1 MAIKVPLRK
10 RRQVEVGE
18 DGLVRMSLVDH
29 LAELRRR
36 VMISTVAV
44 ALGGVVGFLLYNR
57 VLAFLQEPY
66 CDLKRE
72 KGLAPDSFAGNCNFV
87 ITDPLEGVTT
97 RFKVSAYIGLALALP
112 IVLWQLWRFI
122 TPGLHPKE
130 KKYAI
135 PFIVSSVLLFA
146 LGALIAVLTFPNALD
161 FLISVSGDEVE
172 TLFGPAKYISL
183 YTLIMLAFGV
193 AFEFPVVL
201 VFLQMAGVLTPRKLL
216 GAWRFAV
223 VGIFVVAAVITPSQ
237 DPYSLAGM
245 ALPMTSFYF
254 LSIGIGKL
262 LGK

>member
-1 MAIKVPLRK
+1 MAIKMPLRK
-10 RRQVEVGE
+10 RRPVERGE

-36 VMISTVAV
+36 VMISTVAIT
-44 ALGGVVGFLLYNR
+44 LGGIVGFLLYNR

-66 CDLKRE
+66 CNLKHK
-72 KGLAPDSFAGNCNFV
+72 KGLAGTCNFV

-97 RFKVSAYIGLALALP
+97 RFKVSLYIGLALALP
-112 IVLWQLWRFI
+112 IVLWQVWRFI

-135 PFIVSSVLLFA
+135 PFILSSMLLFA
-146 LGALIAVLTFPNALD
+146 LGALVAVLTFPQALD
-161 FLISVSGDEVE
+161 FLISVSGDGVE

-183 YTLIMLAFGV
+183 YTLIMLAFGA

-201 VFLQMAGVLTPRKLL
+201 VFLEIAGVLTPNRLL
-216 GAWRFAV
+216 RSWRGSV
-223 VGIFVVAAVITPSQ
+223 VGIFIFAAVITPSQ
-237 DPYSLAGM
+237 DPYSLFGM
-245 ALPMTSFYF
+245 ALPMCLFYF
-254 LSIGIGKL
+254 MSVGIGKL

>member
-1 MAIKVPLRK
+1 MALKVPLR
-10 RRQVEVGE
+10 RRQPVEVGE
-18 DGLVRMSLVDH
+18 DGLVRMSLVQH

-36 VMISTVAV
+36 VMISTIGVT
-44 ALGGVVGFLLYNR
+44 LGAVVGFLLYNR
-57 VLAFLQEPY
+57 VLSFLQEPY
-66 CDLKRE
+66 CDLKAER
-72 KGLAPDSFAGNCNFV
+72 GLAGTCNFV

-97 RFKVSAYIGLALALP
+97 RLKVSAYIGLALALP
-112 IVLWQLWRFI
+112 VVLWQVWRFI

-135 PFIVSSVLLFA
+135 PFIVSSIALFA
-146 LGALIAVLTFPNALD
+146 LGALIAVLTFPQALS

-201 VFLQMAGVLTPRKLL
+201 VFLQIAGALSSRRLLRSWRMAI
-216 GAWRFAV
+216 
-223 VGIFVVAAVITPSQ
+223 VGIFIAAAVITPSQ
-237 DPYSLAGM
+237 DPYSLMGM
-245 ALPMTSFYF
+245 ALPMTLFYF
-254 LSIGIGKL
+254 GSIAIGRL

>member
-1 MAIKVPLRK
+1 VAIKLPLRK
-10 RRQVEVGE
+10 RRPVEVGE

-36 VMISTVAV
+36 VIISTLAV
-44 ALGGVVGFLLYNR
+44 TAGGVVGFLLYNR

-72 KGLAPDSFAGNCNFV
+72 KGLAGTCNFV

-112 IVLWQLWRFI
+112 VVLWQLWRFI

-130 KKYAI
+130 KRYAI
-135 PFIVSSVLLFA
+135 PFILSSIVLFA
-146 LGALIAVLTFPNALD
+146 LGAFIAVLTFPNALD
-161 FLISVSGDEVE
+161 FLISVSGEEVE
-172 TLFGPAKYISL
+172 ALFGPKRYISL
-183 YTLIMLAFGV
+183 YILIMVAFGV

-201 VFLQMAGVLTPRKLL
+201 VFLQVAGILTPARLL
-216 GAWRFAV
+216 RAWRFAV
-223 VGIFVVAAVITPSQ
+223 VGIFMAAAVITPSQ
-237 DPYSLAGM
+237 DPWSLAGM
-245 ALPMTSFYF
+245 AVPMTSFYF
-254 LSIGIGKL
+254 LSIVIGKL

>member
-1 MAIKVPLRK
+1 MSASDA
-10 RRQVEVGE
+10 RRRPA
-18 DGLVRMSLVDH
+18 GLVLV
-29 LAELRRR
+29 AFG
-36 VMISTVAV
+36 AV
-44 ALGGVVGFLLYNR
+44 
-57 VLAFLQEPY
+57 
-66 CDLKRE
+66 
-72 KGLAPDSFAGNCNFV
+72 
-87 ITDPLEGVTT
+87 
-97 RFKVSAYIGLALALP
+97 
-112 IVLWQLWRFI
+112 
-122 TPGLHPKE
+122 
-130 KKYAI
+130 
-135 PFIVSSVLLFA
+135 
-146 LGALIAVLTFPNALD
+146 IAVLTFPNALN

-201 VFLQMAGVLTPRKLL
+201 VFLQVAGILTPRRLL
-216 GAWRFAV
+216 RSWRFAI

>member
-1 MAIKVPLRK
+1 MALKLPLRK
-10 RRQVEVGE
+10 RRPVEVGE

-36 VMISTVAV
+36 VIISTVAV
-44 ALGGVVGFLLYNR
+44 SAGAVIGFLLYNR
-57 VLAFLQEPY
+57 VLSFLQDPY
-66 CDLKRE
+66 CDLKAE
-72 KGLAPDSFAGNCNFV
+72 KGLAGTCNFV

-112 IVLWQLWRFI
+112 VVLWQLWRFI

-135 PFIVSSVLLFA
+135 PFILSSVALFA
-146 LGALIAVLTFPNALD
+146 LGATIAVFTFPNALD
-161 FLISVSGDEVE
+161 FLISVSGEEVE

-201 VFLQMAGVLTPRKLL
+201 VFLQVAGILTPSKLL
-216 GAWRFAV
+216 RSWRFAV

-254 LSIGIGKL
+254 LAIGIGKL
-262 LGK
+262 LGR

>member
-1 MAIKVPLRK
+1 MALKMPLR
-10 RRQVEVGE
+10 RRRKPTASE
-18 DGLVRMSLVDH
+18 DGLVHMSLVDH
-29 LAELRRR
+29 LGELRRR

-44 ALGGVVGFLLYNR
+44 AVGAVGGFLLYNK
-57 VLAFLQEPY
+57 VLAFLQAPY
-66 CDLKRE
+66 CDLKE
-72 KGLAPDSFAGNCNFV
+72 QKGLSGTCNFV

-97 RFKVSAYIGLALALP
+97 RFKVSAYLGLAMALP
-112 IVLWQLWRFI
+112 VVLWQLWRFI

-135 PFIVSSVLLFA
+135 PFILSSVVLFA
-146 LGALIAVLTFPNALD
+146 SGAAIAVLTFPNALD

-193 AFEFPVVL
+193 AFEFPVLL
-201 VFLQMAGVLTPRKLL
+201 VFLQLAGVVTPRRLL
-216 GAWRFAV
+216 RSWRFAV

-245 ALPMTSFYF
+245 AVPMSTFYF
-254 LSIGIGKL
+254 IAIGIGKL

>member
-1 MAIKVPLRK
+1 MPLR
-10 RRQVEVGE
+10 RRRPVELGE
-18 DGLVRMSLVDH
+18 DGLARMSLADH
-29 LAELRRR
+29 LGELRRR
-36 VMISTVAV
+36 VMISTA
-44 ALGGVVGFLLYNR
+44 AIFMGAVVGFLAYNK
-57 VLAFLQEPY
+57 VLAFLQQPY
-66 CDLKRE
+66 CDLKRT
-72 KGLAPDSFAGNCNFV
+72 KGLPGTCNFV

-112 IVLWQLWRFI
+112 VVLWQLWRFI

-135 PFIVSSVLLFA
+135 PFIVSSVVLFA
-146 LGALIAVLTFPNALD
+146 LGALIAVITFPNALD

-201 VFLQMAGVLTPRKLL
+201 VFLQIAGVLTPARLL
-216 GAWRFAV
+216 RSWRFAI
-223 VGIFVVAAVITPSQ
+223 VGIFVAAAVITPSQ

-254 LSIGIGKL
+254 IAIGIGKL

>member
-1 MAIKVPLRK
+1 MAIKMPLRK
-10 RRQVEVGE
+10 RRQVERGE
-18 DGLVRMSLVDH
+18 DGLVRMSLFDH

-36 VMISTVAV
+36 VMISTAAI
-44 ALGGVVGFLLYNR
+44 ALGGVIGFLLYNR
-57 VLAFLQEPY
+57 VLAFLQRPY
-66 CDLKRE
+66 CDLKRQ
-72 KGLAPDSFAGNCNFV
+72 KGLAGTCNFV

-97 RFKVSAYIGLALALP
+97 RFKVSLYIGLALALP
-112 IVLWQLWRFI
+112 VVLWQVWRFI

-135 PFIVSSVLLFA
+135 PFIVSSMVLFA
-146 LGALIAVLTFPNALD
+146 LGALVAILTFPQALD
-161 FLISVSGDEVE
+161 FLISVSGDGVE

-201 VFLQMAGVLTPRKLL
+201 VFLEIAGVLTPRRLL
-216 GAWRFAV
+216 RAWRGSI

-237 DPYSLAGM
+237 DPYSLIGM
-245 ALPMTSFYF
+245 ALPMCLFYF
-254 LSIGIGKL
+254 MAIGIGKL

>member
-1 MAIKVPLRK
+1 MALKVPLRK

-18 DGLVRMSLVDH
+18 DGLVRMSLMDH

-36 VMISTVAV
+36 VMISAI
-44 ALGGVVGFLLYNR
+44 AIAIGAVVGFLLYNKI
-57 VLAFLQEPY
+57 LAFLQAPY
-66 CDLKRE
+66 CDLKE
-72 KGLAPDSFAGNCNFV
+72 KKGLAGTCNFV

-97 RFKVSAYIGLALALP
+97 RFKVSAYVGLALALP
-112 IVLWQLWRFI
+112 ILLWQLWRFI

-135 PFIVSSVLLFA
+135 PFIASSVVLFA
-146 LGALIAVLTFPNALD
+146 LGAVIAVITFPAALD

-183 YTLIMLAFGV
+183 YTLIMLAFGL

-201 VFLQMAGVLTPRKLL
+201 VFLQLANVVTPSRLL
-216 GAWRFAV
+216 RAWRFAV
-223 VGIFVVAAVITPSQ
+223 VGIFVAAAVITPSQ

-245 ALPMTSFYF
+245 AVPMTVFFFSA
-254 LSIGIGKL
+254 IGIGKL

>member
-1 MAIKVPLRK
+1 MAIKLPLRK
-10 RRQVEVGE
+10 RRPPEMGD

-36 VMISTVAV
+36 VMICTLAV
-44 ALGGVVGFLLYNR
+44 TAGAVIGFLLYNR
-57 VLAFLQEPY
+57 VLNFLQEPY
-66 CDLKRE
+66 CDLKRT
-72 KGLAPDSFAGNCNFV
+72 KGLPGTCNFV

-112 IVLWQLWRFI
+112 VVLWQLWRFI

-146 LGALIAVLTFPNALD
+146 FGALIAVVTFPNALD

-201 VFLQMAGVLTPRKLL
+201 VFLQVAGVLTPGKLL
-216 GAWRFAV
+216 KSWRFAI
-223 VGIFVVAAVITPSQ
+223 VGIFVAAAVITPSQ

>member
-1 MAIKVPLRK
+1 MALKVPLR
-10 RRQVEVGE
+10 RRRPVEVGE

-44 ALGGVVGFLLYNR
+44 CLGAVVGFLLYNR
-57 VLAFLQEPY
+57 VLSFLQAPY

-72 KGLAPDSFAGNCNFV
+72 RGLTGTCSFV

-112 IVLWQLWRFI
+112 VVLWQVWRFI

-135 PFIVSSVLLFA
+135 PFIASSIVLFA
-146 LGALIAVLTFPNALD
+146 LGAVIAVLTFPQALA
-161 FLISVSGDEVE
+161 FLISVSGDKVE

-201 VFLQMAGVLTPRKLL
+201 VFLQLAGALSSRRLLRSWRMAI
-216 GAWRFAV
+216 
-223 VGIFVVAAVITPSQ
+223 VGIFIAAAVITPSQ
-237 DPYSLAGM
+237 DPYSLMGM
-245 ALPMTSFYF
+245 ALPMTLFYF
-254 LSIGIGKL
+254 GSIAIGRL

>member
-1 MAIKVPLRK
+1 MAIKLPLRK
-10 RRQVEVGE
+10 RRPVEVGE
-18 DGLVRMSLVDH
+18 DGLVRMSLMDH

-36 VMISTVAV
+36 VVISSLAITCGA
-44 ALGGVVGFLLYNR
+44 VVGFLLYNR
-57 VLAFLQEPY
+57 VLGFLQQPY

-72 KGLAPDSFAGNCNFV
+72 KGLPGTCNFV

-112 IVLWQLWRFI
+112 VVLWQLWRFI

-135 PFIVSSVLLFA
+135 PFVVSSVLLFA
-146 LGALIAVLTFPNALD
+146 LGATIAVLTFPNALD
-161 FLISVSGDEVE
+161 FLVSVSGDKVE
-172 TLFGPAKYISL
+172 TLFGPKKFISL

-201 VFLQMAGVLTPRKLL
+201 VFLQMAGVLTPGKLL
-216 GAWRFAV
+216 RSWRFAV
-223 VGIFVVAAVITPSQ
+223 VGIFVAAAVITPSQ

-245 ALPMTSFYF
+245 AVPMTAFYF

>member
-1 MAIKVPLRK
+1 MAIKLPLRK
-10 RRQVEVGE
+10 RRPVELGE

-36 VMISTVAV
+36 VIISTLAV
-44 ALGGVVGFLLYNR
+44 TGGAVVGFLLYNQ
-57 VLAFLQEPY
+57 VLGFLQEPY
-66 CDLKRE
+66 CDLKAE
-72 KGLAPDSFAGNCNFV
+72 KGLAGTCNFV

-112 IVLWQLWRFI
+112 VVLWQLWRFI

-135 PFIVSSVLLFA
+135 PFIISSVLLFA
-146 LGALIAVLTFPNALD
+146 LGAVIAVLTFPNALS

-201 VFLQMAGVLTPRKLL
+201 VFLQLAGVLTPRRLL
-216 GAWRFAV
+216 SAWRFAI

-245 ALPMTSFYF
+245 AVPMTTFYF
-254 LSIGIGKL
+254 MSIGIGKL

>member
-1 MAIKVPLRK
+1 MALKLPLRK
-10 RRQVEVGE
+10 RKPTAVGE

-36 VMISTVAV
+36 VMICTIAV
-44 ALGGVVGFLLYNR
+44 SLCAVVGFLLYNR
-57 VLAFLQEPY
+57 VLSFLQAPY

-72 KGLAPDSFAGNCNFV
+72 KGLEGTCNFV

-112 IVLWQLWRFI
+112 VVLWQVWRFI
-122 TPGLHPKE
+122 TPGLHSKE

-135 PFIVSSVLLFA
+135 PFIASSILLFA
-146 LGALIAVLTFPNALD
+146 LGALIAVLTFPQALA

-201 VFLQMAGVLTPRKLL
+201 VFLQVAGALSSRRLLKSWRMAI
-216 GAWRFAV
+216 
-223 VGIFVVAAVITPSQ
+223 VGIFITAAVITPSQ
-237 DPYSLAGM
+237 DPYSLMGM
-245 ALPMTSFYF
+245 ALPMTLFYF
-254 LSIGIGKL
+254 GSIGVGRL

>member
-1 MAIKVPLRK
+1 MALKMLRK
-10 RRQVEVGE
+10 RRQPERGE
-18 DGLVRMSLVDH
+18 DGLIRMTLVDH

-36 VMISTVAV
+36 VMISTIAV
-44 ALGGVVGFLLYNR
+44 ALGGVIGFFLYNR
-57 VLAFLQEPY
+57 ILAFLQAPY
-66 CDLKRE
+66 CDLKQA
-72 KGLAPDSFAGNCNFV
+72 KGLAPDSLAGNCNFV

-97 RFKVSAYIGLALALP
+97 RFKVSAYVGLALALP
-112 IVLWQLWRFI
+112 IVLWQVWRFI

-146 LGALIAVLTFPNALD
+146 LGALIAVLTFPQALS

-172 TLFGPAKYISL
+172 TLFGPARYISL

-201 VFLQMAGVLTPRKLL
+201 VFLQVANVLTPRKLL
-216 GAWRFAV
+216 GWWRMSI

-237 DPYSLAGM
+237 DPYSLLGM
-245 ALPMTSFYF
+245 ALPMTLFYF
-254 LSIGIGKL
+254 GSIGIGKL

>member
-1 MAIKVPLRK
+1 MALKMPLRK
-10 RRQVEVGE
+10 RRPVEVGE

-36 VMISTVAV
+36 VMISTLSVATG
-44 ALGGVVGFLLYNR
+44 AVVGFLLYNR
-57 VLAFLQEPY
+57 VLAFLQDPY

-72 KGLAPDSFAGNCNFV
+72 KGLTGTCNFV
-87 ITDPLEGVTT
+87 ITDPLEGITT

-135 PFIVSSVLLFA
+135 PFIISSVFLFG
-146 LGALIAVLTFPNALD
+146 LGAAVAVLTFPNALD
-161 FLISVSGDEVE
+161 FLITVSGDEVE

-183 YTLIMLAFGV
+183 YTLIMLAFGI
-193 AFEFPVVL
+193 AFEFPVLL
-201 VFLQMAGVLTPRKLL
+201 VFLEVAGVVSPRKLL
-216 GAWRFAV
+216 QSWRFAV

-237 DPYSLAGM
+237 DPWSLLGM
-245 ALPMTSFYF
+245 ALPMVSFYF
-254 LSIGIGKL
+254 LAIGIGKL

>member
-1 MAIKVPLRK
+1 MALKVPLRK
-10 RRQVEVGE
+10 RRAVEVGE
-18 DGLVRMSLVDH
+18 DGLARMSLYDH
-29 LAELRRR
+29 LAELRHR
-36 VMISTVAV
+36 VVISTLGVA
-44 ALGGVVGFLLYNR
+44 AGGVVGFLLYNR
-57 VLAFLQEPY
+57 VLAFLQDPY
-66 CDLKRE
+66 CDLKRT
-72 KGLAPDSFAGNCNFV
+72 KGLSGTCNFV

-112 IVLWQLWRFI
+112 VVLWQLWRFI

-135 PFIVSSVLLFA
+135 PFIVSSVLLFG
-146 LGALIAVLTFPNALD
+146 LGAFIAVLTFPNALD

-201 VFLQMAGVLTPRKLL
+201 VFLQLAGVLTSRKLL
-216 GAWRFAV
+216 RAWRFAI
-223 VGIFVVAAVITPSQ
+223 VGIFVAAAVITPSQ

>member
-1 MAIKVPLRK
+1 MALKVPLRK
-10 RRQVEVGE
+10 RKPVEVGE
-18 DGLVRMSLVDH
+18 DGLVRMSLVGH

-36 VMISTVAV
+36 VMISTVAI
-44 ALGGVVGFLLYNR
+44 ALGAVVGFFLYNR
-57 VLAFLQEPY
+57 VLAFLQQPY
-66 CDLKRE
+66 CDLKQR
-72 KGLAPDSFAGNCNFV
+72 KKLPGTCNFT

-97 RFKVSAYIGLALALP
+97 RFKVSAYIGLAMALP
-112 IVLWQLWRFI
+112 IVLWQVWRFI

-135 PFIVSSVLLFA
+135 PFILSSVMLFA
-146 LGALIAVLTFPNALD
+146 LGALIAVLTFPQALE
-161 FLISVSGDEVE
+161 FLISVSGDDVE
-172 TLFGPAKYISL
+172 TLFGPARYISL

-201 VFLQMAGVLTPRKLL
+201 VFLQLANVLTPRKLL
-216 GAWRFAV
+216 KSWRFAI

-237 DPYSLAGM
+237 DPYSLLGM

>member
-10 RRQVEVGE
+10 RRPVEVGE
-18 DGLVRMSLVDH
+18 DGLVRMSLIDH

-36 VMISTVAV
+36 VVISAVAV
-44 ALGGVVGFLLYNR
+44 AVGAVVGFLLYNR
-57 VLAFLQEPY
+57 VLAFLQAPY

-72 KGLAPDSFAGNCNFV
+72 KGLAGTCNFV

-130 KKYAI
+130 KRYAI
-135 PFIVSSVLLFA
+135 PFIISSVLLFA
-146 LGALIAVLTFPNALD
+146 LGAAIAILTFPNALD
-161 FLISVSGDEVE
+161 FLITVSGDEVE

-183 YTLIMLAFGV
+183 YTLIMLAFGL

-201 VFLQMAGVLTPRKLL
+201 VFLELAGVLTPRKLL
-216 GAWRFAV
+216 QSWRYAI

-237 DPYSLAGM
+237 DPWSLLGM
-245 ALPMTSFYF
+245 ALPMVSFYF
-254 LSIGIGKL
+254 LAIGIGKL

>member
-1 MAIKVPLRK
+1 MAIKLPLRK
-10 RRQVEVGE
+10 RRPVEVGE

-36 VMISTVAV
+36 VIIATLAV
-44 ALGGVVGFLLYNR
+44 TGGAVIGFLLYNR
-57 VLAFLQEPY
+57 LLGFLTEPY
-66 CDLKRE
+66 CDLKAE
-72 KGLAPDSFAGNCNFV
+72 KGLPGTCNLV

-97 RFKVSAYIGLALALP
+97 RFKVSAYVGLAIALP
-112 IVLWQLWRFI
+112 VVLWQLWRFI

-130 KKYAI
+130 KKYAV
-135 PFIVSSVLLFA
+135 PFILSSVLLFA
-146 LGALIAVLTFPNALD
+146 LGAFVAVLTFPNALD

-183 YTLIMLAFGV
+183 YTLIMVAFGV

-201 VFLQMAGVLTPRKLL
+201 VFLQVAGVVTPRTLL
-216 GAWRFAV
+216 RSWRFAV
-223 VGIFVVAAVITPSQ
+223 VGIFIVAAVITPSQ

-245 ALPMTSFYF
+245 AIPMTTFYF
-254 LSIGIGKL
+254 LAVGIGKL

>member
-1 MAIKVPLRK
+1 MALKMLRK
-10 RRQVEVGE
+10 RPPPERGE
-18 DGLVRMSLVDH
+18 DGLVRMTLVDH

-36 VMISTVAV
+36 VMISTIAILLGAV
-44 ALGGVVGFLLYNR
+44 IGFLVYNP
-57 VLAFLQEPY
+57 VLSFLQAPY
-66 CDLKRE
+66 CDLKRQ
-72 KGLAPDSFAGNCNFV
+72 KNLPGTCNFV

-97 RFKVSAYIGLALALP
+97 RFKVSAYIGLSLALP

-146 LGALIAVLTFPNALD
+146 LGALIAVLTFPQALS

-172 TLFGPAKYISL
+172 TLFGPARYISL

-201 VFLQMAGVLTPRKLL
+201 VFLQVANVLTPRKLL
-216 GAWRFAV
+216 KTWRMAI

-237 DPYSLAGM
+237 DPYSLLGM
-245 ALPMTSFYF
+245 ALPMTLFYF
-254 LSIGIGKL
+254 GSIGIGKL